1 VGRTDSTTI
10 TRRGLLRSTLG
21 ALALS
26 AAGCRGDEPAFPGR
40 EIRVI
45 VHAAAGGMSDT
56 VARYTARGMNEL
68 LGVPVICENRVG
80 AMGAVAFSVV
90 RDALP
95 DGYTVGYT
103 PVEMAVIPNL
113 RYTDIRWQDFD
124 MLARHHRAA
133 AVVGVSASSPWHSL
147 QDLVAAMRQPGRRR
161 LALGTAGPASVWHL
175 GGLSLARQVGASII
189 YVPFPGSAPAVTALL
204 GGHTDFIVAG
214 VPELQGVV
222 RGGAVRMI
230 GLMSDARSSAFP
242 DVPTAREQGIDLVFE
257 AWGGFMVPKG
267 VPAERKA
274 LLSQSILQAFD
285 DPPFREYCR
294 TSGLEVNAMGP
305 DEFTAFV
312 EAEARRFAR
321 IVEEEGLVTT

>member
-1 VGRTDSTTI
+1 MRTDSPTI
-10 TRRGLLRSTLG
+10 TRRGLLQSTLG
-21 ALALS
+21 AFTLS
-26 AAGCRGDEPAFPGR
+26 LAGCRRAEPAFPGR

-56 VARYTARGMNEL
+56 VARYTAHGLNEAFN
-68 LGVPVICENRVG
+68 VPVICENRVG

-90 RDALP
+90 RDAEP

-133 AVVGVSASSPWHSL
+133 AVVGVPASSPWHSL
-147 QDLVAAMRQPGRRR
+147 QDLVAAMRTGTRR

-175 GGLSLARQVGASII
+175 GGLSLARHVGGSFI

-204 GGHTDFIVAG
+204 GGHTDVIVAG

-222 RGGAVRMI
+222 RGGAVRLI
-230 GLMSDARSSAFP
+230 GLMSEARSSAFP

-267 VPAERKA
+267 VPPERRTM
-274 LLSQSILQAFD
+274 LSDAILEAFD
-285 DPPFREYCR
+285 AEPFREYCR
-294 TSGLEVNAMGP
+294 TSGLDVNALGP

-312 EAEARRFAR
+312 EAEAKRFAR
-321 IVEEEGLVTT
+321 IVEEEGLVTS

>member
-1 VGRTDSTTI
+1 MKPI
-10 TRRGLLRSTLG
+10 TRRRLLQSTVG
-21 ALALS
+21 AVAMS
-26 AAGCRGDEPAFPGR
+26 AAGCRREEPPFPGR

-56 VARYTARGMNEL
+56 VARYTARGLNEAFD
-68 LGVPVICENRVG
+68 VPIVTENRVG

-90 RDALP
+90 RAAAP

-133 AVVGVSASSPWHSL
+133 AVVGVPADSPWHSL
-147 QDLVAAMRQPGRRR
+147 QDLVARMRRTDMRR

-175 GGLSLARQVGASII
+175 GGLSLARHVGASFI

-204 GGHTDFIVAG
+204 GGHTDLIVAG

-230 GLMSDARSSAFP
+230 GLMSDVRSEAFP

-267 VPAERKA
+267 VPAERRA
-274 LLSQSILQAFD
+274 MLSDAILTAFEA
-285 DPPFREYCR
+285 PAFREYCR
-294 TSGLEVNAMGP
+294 TSGLDVQVQGP
-305 DEFTAFV
+305 EAFTAFV
-312 EAEARRFAR
+312 EAEAQRFAR
-321 IVEEEGLVTT
+321 IVQEEGLVSA